1 MIIQVSPSLNI
12 FETLSYHYTGDPALL
27 KPGLRVVIP
36 LGNRITAGWVI
47 DTHSHYKGKVKDIL
61 GVIRD
66 GYLPDKHFLAFVKAV
81 SGVYFTSVGM
91 LLDAALPP
99 SQKPIS
105 AIYFENKEKE
115 GKVEKLHRYSL
126 DELQRLS
133 SAGAIEGFYKSR
145 DSAPV
150 VSLNHGPEAE
160 FTGGF
165 NRHNFGRET
174 GENRFLIGYRR
185 ETRYREIIHD
195 CLSHGKSVLITVPDN
210 LTAVYLAEKL
220 EPGTGTGAGTGKV
233 CVDLYNSEVKP
244 KDREILW
251 RDYALAGKTGV
262 VVGGQSAV
270 LLPITN
276 LGAVICER
284 AGSSVYSR
292 NHFSKYNIRLL
303 SELRALHYNVS
314 LMEGFSTH
322 TVRSFN
328 SRSQIFIE
336 DRREEKIAAEV
347 RMVRGGT
354 KGIPA
359 DFVQLLN
366 NYFLENKKVLVVLN
380 KKESFN
386 FLYCGKCKKV
396 LRCPSCDRSIEVD
409 GEFNLKCLHC
419 GQERTSHTLCDRCG
433 EPLALVE
440 DISIASLKKALKQ
453 QVVETGIMTLSAE
466 GLKDE
471 HMYSL
476 LRRIED
482 SKIIISTPVI
492 LNPLFNNM
500 FDAVIYMRPESY
512 FNIDEYDAAEK
523 IFSMVAE
530 LRELVK
536 KGGSLDIFSTFHFH
550 YSLKLINDEEG
561 FFGRELKYREWF
573 HLPPFANV
581 YHIEIKDK
589 TLRKLGKEMR
599 KIYTKFKDSLTI
611 KRIYLKDRQA
621 QRGVYKGVIEAHTQ
635 PEAILESELL
645 GNRNIAIEL
654 VMI

>member
-12 FETLSYHYTGDPALL
+12 FESLSYRYTGDPTLL

-36 LGNRITAGWVI
+36 LGNRITAGWVT
-47 DTHSHYKGKVKDIL
+47 DTHSHYKGKVKNIL

-81 SGVYFTSVGM
+81 SGIYFTSVGM

-99 SQKPIS
+99 SKKPIS
-105 AIYFENKEKE
+105 ALYFENKEKE
-115 GKVEKLHRYSL
+115 GKVEKLNRYSL
-126 DELQRLS
+126 DELQRFS
-133 SAGAIEGFYKSR
+133 TAGAIEGFYKSR
-145 DSAPV
+145 DSAPE
-150 VSLNHGPEAE
+150 VSHHYVPDAE
-160 FTGGF
+160 FAGAV
-165 NRHNFGRET
+165 NRHNFGREI
-174 GENRFLIGYRR
+174 GENRFVIGYRR

-195 CLSHGKSVLITVPDN
+195 CLSQGKSVLITVPDN
-210 LTAVYLAEKL
+210 LTAAYLVEKL
-220 EPGTGTGAGTGKV
+220 EPGTDRGS
-233 CVDLYNSEVKP
+233 VDLYNSEIKP
-244 KDREILW
+244 KDRETLW

-276 LGAVICER
+276 LGAIICER

-322 TVRSFN
+322 TVRSFH

-336 DRREEKIAAEV
+336 DQREEKIAAEV
-347 RMVRGGT
+347 RMVRSGT

-366 NYFLENKKVLVVLN
+366 NYFLENKKILVVLN

-409 GEFNLKCLHC
+409 SEFNLKCLHC
-419 GQERTSHTLCDRCG
+419 GQEKTAFTSCHLCG

-453 QVVETGIMTLSAE
+453 QVVESGIMTLSAD

-523 IFSMVAE
+523 IFSMAAE

-599 KIYTKFKDSLTI
+599 KIYKKSKDLLTI
-611 KRIYLKDRQA
+611 KRIYLVSRQA
-621 QRGVYKGVIEAHTQ
+621 ARGVYKGIIEAHTQ

-645 GNRNIAIEL
+645 GNRNISIEL

>member
-61 GVIRD
+61 GVVKD

-105 AIYFENKEKE
+105 AIYFENKEKQ

-126 DELQRLS
+126 DDLQRLS
-133 SAGAIEGFYKSR
+133 SAGAIQGFYKSR
-145 DSAPV
+145 DSAPGG
-150 VSLNHGPEAE
+150 SLNQGPEAE
-160 FTGGF
+160 FMGGF
-165 NRHNFGRET
+165 NRHNYGHET
-174 GENRFLIGYRR
+174 RENRFLIGYHR

-210 LTAVYLAEKL
+210 LTAAYLAEKL
-220 EPGTGTGAGTGKV
+220 EPGTGRGG
-233 CVDLYNSEVKP
+233 VDLYNSEVKP
-244 KDREILW
+244 KDRETLW
-251 RDYALAGKTGV
+251 HDYALAGKTGV

-270 LLPITN
+270 LLPIPN

-284 AGSSVYSR
+284 AGSAVYSR
-292 NHFSKYNIRLL
+292 SHFSKYNIRLL
-303 SELRALHYNVS
+303 SELRALHNNVS

-322 TVRSFN
+322 TVRSFH

-336 DRREEKIAAEV
+336 DQREEKIAAEV
-347 RMVRGGT
+347 RMVRGGA

-409 GEFNLKCLHC
+409 AEFNLKCLHC
-419 GQERTSHTLCDRCG
+419 EQERTAFTSCHRCG

-440 DISIASLKKALKQ
+440 DTSIASLKKALKQ
-453 QVVETGIMTLSAE
+453 QVVETGIMTLSAD

-476 LRRIED
+476 LKRIED
-482 SKIIISTPVI
+482 SKIVISTPVI

-523 IFSMVAE
+523 IFSMAAE

-599 KIYTKFKDSLTI
+599 KIYIKFKDSLTI

-621 QRGVYKGVIEAHTQ
+621 QRGVYKGIIEAHTQ

-645 GNRNIAIEL
+645 GNRNISIEL

>member
-12 FETLSYHYTGDPALL
+12 FATLSYRYTGDLALL

-36 LGNRITAGWVI
+36 LGNRITAGWVT

-66 GYLPDKHFLAFVKAV
+66 GYLPDKHFLFFVKAV

-105 AIYFENKEKE
+105 ALYFENKEKE
-115 GKVEKLHRYSL
+115 GKVEKLHRYSI
-126 DELQRLS
+126 DELLRLS

-145 DSAPV
+145 DFSPV
-150 VSLNHGPEAE
+150 VSQYPVPEAE
-160 FTGGF
+160 FAF
-165 NRHNFGRET
+165 NRHDSSRDI
-174 GENRFLIGYRR
+174 GENRFVIGYRR

-210 LTAVYLAEKL
+210 LTAAYLAEKL
-220 EPGTGTGAGTGKV
+220 QPGTGS
-233 CVDLYNSEVKP
+233 VDLYNSEIKP
-244 KDREILW
+244 KDRETLW

-276 LGAVICER
+276 LGAVICDR
-284 AGSSVYSR
+284 AGSAVYSR
-292 NHFSKYNIRLL
+292 NYFSKYNIRLL

-322 TVRSFN
+322 TVRSFH

-336 DRREEKIAAEV
+336 DKREEKITAEV
-347 RMVRGGT
+347 RMVRSGT
-354 KGIPA
+354 KGIPT

-396 LRCPSCDRSIEVD
+396 FRCPSCDRSVEVD
-409 GEFNLKCLHC
+409 SEFNLKCLHC
-419 GQERTSHTLCDRCG
+419 GQEKTSHTLCDRCG
-433 EPLALVE
+433 ETLALVE
-440 DISIASLKKALKQ
+440 DISIASVKKALKQ
-453 QVVETGIMTLSAE
+453 QVVETGIMTLSAD

-492 LNPLFNNM
+492 LNPLFNNL

-523 IFSMVAE
+523 IFSMAAE

-581 YHIEIKDK
+581 YHIEVKDK
-589 TLRKLGKEMR
+589 TLRRLGKEMR
-599 KIYTKFKDSLTI
+599 KIYKKFKDPLTI
-611 KRIYLKDRQA
+611 KRIYLVGRQA
-621 QRGVYKGVIEAHTQ
+621 QRGVYKGIIEAHTQ

-645 GNRNIAIEL
+645 GNRNISIEL